1 MELKYG
7 KYSIR
12 LEVLLLLLLAG
23 AVLGGYVLCS
33 CSKVSVKEGF
43 ELANAAAVNY
53 VMGKGVPTDVYDKP
67 YSPSQKKSNVVPQ
80 THQLTSVSGDNLALF
95 AKNKFSPECCP
106 SDYSSYP
113 GCLCRTQEQVD
124 YINTRGGN
132 RTTNTEF

>member
-7 KYSIR
+7 KYSVR

-43 ELANAAAVNY
+43 ELANAAAVDY

-67 YSPSQKKSNVVPQ
+67 YSLSQKKSNVVPQ
-80 THQLTSVSGDNLALF
+80 TDQLTSVSGSNLARF